1 MVTHEQLIRVRF
13 ALIYYDALSHGR
25 GMACK
30 PMVHVED
37 IGIPV
42 VGHLDKI
49 NTAVKRNAIKM

>member
-1 MVTHEQLIRVRF
+1 MVTHEQLICVRF
-13 ALIYYDALSHGR
+13 ALIYYGALSHEHGVAR
-25 GMACK
+25 K

-42 VGHLDKI
+42 VGRFNKI